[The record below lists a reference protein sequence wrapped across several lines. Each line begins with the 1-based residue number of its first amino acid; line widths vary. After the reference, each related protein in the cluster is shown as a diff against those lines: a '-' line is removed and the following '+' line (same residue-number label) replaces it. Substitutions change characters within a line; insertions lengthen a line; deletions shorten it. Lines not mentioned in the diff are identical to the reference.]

1 MLKEREFVE
10 ALRKIGFSATICES
24 INGIRKAVFETSE
37 AERRKNV
44 TLYHKD
50 GDDTYGNPWGSR
62 AKRMRDYYR
71 AMDFERAAEGA
82 EGEEDYEIEETKED
96 DTIETEESF
105 KNHIIELALQKGWD
119 IDKAEDF
126 AERTSL
132 AVNRTLD
139 TGKEPEHWN
148 I

>member
-10 ALRKIGFSATICES
+10 ALRKIGFSGPICES
-24 INGIRKAVFETSE
+24 INEIRKAVFEESE
-37 AERRKNV
+37 GEKSKN
-44 TLYHKD
+44 YKIFRED
-50 GDDTYGNPWGSR
+50 NDSSWGDPYNKAKRVMR
-62 AKRMRDYYR
+62 AKD
-71 AMDFERAAEGA
+71 ALAFERAAEGA

-105 KNHIIELALQKGWD
+105 KNHIIELAMRKGWD